1 MLTPINWRTA
11 CFLSMR
17 STLYWP
23 PQNSKQNLWMTIKHP
38 SIDLYLNNLPRH
50 NPMNTKKCKYQAHNF
65 LTSMQCKS
73 NWSTDSPLALP
84 IQLQLTRAT
93 TLLMMSKSNADIKW
107 CQSFIVTPNTYD
119 LMLYLSWNQH
129 HYNKY
134 TYKISLTYS
143 SFYCHIQV
151 CIIKN
156 YAGCIATKFQRYL
169 ERSRSQLATRWFP
182 DHSIF

>member
-11 CFLSMR
+11 CFLSIR

-50 NPMNTKKCKYQAHNF
+50 NPMNTKKCKYQAHNC

-73 NWSTDSPLALP
+73 KWSTDSPLALP

-119 LMLYLSWNQH
+119 SC
-129 HYNKY
+129 Y
-134 TYKISLTYS
+134 TYHGTNITITSIHIKSLWLTAP
-143 SFYCHIQV
+143 FT
-151 CIIKN
+151 
-156 YAGCIATKFQRYL
+156 AT
-169 ERSRSQLATRWFP
+169 SRSASSKTIQGALPPSSRDT
-182 DHSIF
+182 